1 MCFENFIGLTKKC
14 NLDEPTSGLYVDML
28 EGVSMKSVANIAMG
42 DAITAQALINEKT
55 QLVFEKLESGAYPF
69 LFHNAIE
76 HSIES
81 IISKGFSTEIG
92 TLSENVRGLRIETK
106 RGQLTKLVVERL
118 YLLSSTDADGITITI
133 NDGIKTTTKTVS
145 LVGGVENVIELNYST
160 HSHKVDITYQD
171 HHITPFEGSISPY
184 DRFWPIDCNNC
195 GCNGMRMVGLDSG
208 DEVSN
213 WVGIRADTS
222 LQCDRKKM
230 VCLIAERSKVAI
242 LYLVGSELM
251 KEHGATDRVNFLSIN
266 GKEFAQTKAAEW
278 REAGEDMLMRSAQ
291 GITDYLRKSQSNCF
305 ICNNVKYGYSLP

>member
-1 MCFENFIGLTKKC
+1 
-14 NLDEPTSGLYVDML
+14 ML

-55 QLVFEKLESGAYPF
+55 QLVFEKLESGSYPF
-69 LFHNAIE
+69 LFHNTIE

-118 YLLSSTDADGITITI
+118 YLLSSTNSNHTIITI
-133 NDGIKTTTKTVS
+133 NDGIKTSTKNVT
-145 LVGGVENVIELNYST
+145 LHAGVESVIELNYST
-160 HSHKVDITYQD
+160 HSHKVDITYQSNSV
-171 HHITPFEGSISPY
+171 TPFEGSISPY
-184 DRFWPIDCNNC
+184 DRYWPTDCNNC

-208 DEVSN
+208 EEVSN
-213 WVGIRADTS
+213 WVGMRADAS

-242 LYLVGSELM
+242 LYVVGSELM
-251 KEHGATDRVNFLSIN
+251 KEHVATDRVNFLSIN
-266 GKEFAQTKAAEW
+266 GKEFAQSKAAEW

-305 ICNNVKYGYSLP
+305 ICNNLKYGYSIP